1 MEGRSEGK
9 EIDETKREKKMR
21 KDTIKDN
28 LKRRLT
34 TGNKETV
41 KPFMMKSSLLF
52 L

>member
-1 MEGRSEGK
+1 MRSEGK
-9 EIDETKREKKMR
+9 EIDGEKKEKKMR
-21 KDTIKDN
+21 EDTIKDN

-34 TGNKETV
+34 TGNKEIV